1 MDRTKFSAY
10 VDDLLNHADEFGDHF
25 NIQQEIYSRLRTRSL
40 TIKLTKTHLN
50 YPSVKF
56 LGHILCGDGRLPD
69 PEAVEAIAA
78 WKNPETAKEVR
89 SFLGATLYYR
99 E

>member
-1 MDRTKFSAY
+1 M
-10 VDDLLNHADEFGDHF
+10 VE
-25 NIQQEIYSRLRTRSL
+25 
-40 TIKLTKTHLN
+40 TI
-50 YPSVKF
+50 KF
-56 LGHILCGDGRLPD
+56 LGHILCGDRRLPD

-99 E
+99 EYIYQYANMAMP